1 MSRSRYFALLFLL
14 LAIAVFGL
22 VYPFYVIRPFRPQG
36 AAELQAALWIL
47 RYRGLAEV
55 LVAAATLVTL
65 IFCWGRQR
73 GLAPRIVGLVATI
86 LVFASGILSRVNIYE
101 IMFHPIGRPSFG
113 AASVTK
119 LDGAERVIAV
129 KIGPAARAYPIR
141 NMAYHHV
148 VNDLVEGVPIAA
160 TY

>member
-1 MSRSRYFALLFLL
+1 MSRSRYFGLLFIF

-36 AAELQAALWIL
+36 AAELQAALWVL
-47 RYRGLAEV
+47 RYRGLAEA
-55 LVAAATLVTL
+55 LMAAAALVTL
-65 IFCWGRQR
+65 TFCWRWQR
-73 GLAPRIVGLVATI
+73 GRATKIGGLLVTV
-86 LVFASGILSRVNIYE
+86 LVFASAILCRVNIYE
-101 IMFHPIGRPSFG
+101 IMFHPVGRPSFG
-113 AASVTK
+113 VASTSK

-129 KIGPAARAYPIR
+129 KVGPAARAYPIR

-148 VNDLVEGVPIAA
+148 VNDVVGGVPIAA